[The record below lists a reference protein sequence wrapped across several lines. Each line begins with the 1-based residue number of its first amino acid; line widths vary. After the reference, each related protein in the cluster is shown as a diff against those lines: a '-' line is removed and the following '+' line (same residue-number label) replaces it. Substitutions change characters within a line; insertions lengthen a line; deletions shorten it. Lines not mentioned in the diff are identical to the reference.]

1 MLTLNVNAEP
11 YDGKLI
17 TVRLGCQLTLVYENQ
32 YHPLPEQG
40 GHFQAETGPLT
51 SIQLL
56 PRLHWRYRR
65 QQGSQ
70 VSAMAV

>member
-1 MLTLNVNAEP
+1 MLTSGVNAESH
-11 YDGKLI
+11 DGKLI
-17 TVRLGCQLTLVYENQ
+17 TVRLGCQLTLVYENKH
-32 YHPLPEQG
+32 YSLPEQS

-51 SIQLL
+51 FIQLL
-56 PRLHWRYRR
+56 SRLHWWYRR